1 LLVDIANCQLPT
13 ANYTM
18 ALPHLIKYVYTHGTD
33 EVIRRGKKIHAIG
46 FVELVEYDNL
56 FGSAVF
62 RVKDDIYSTFY
73 KVYLQKV
80 KDPKSLSVRCTCPYN
95 LGDICRHEAASLFQ
109 LQEMID
115 KNMLD
120 AGEVEYDQRH
130 TVAKMKFIDL
140 KSLRLLS
147 SPEVFTEAE
156 KFLRTNKANI
166 ESAKE
171 ETVKASVNL
180 DGKTYKVIISKN
192 EERNFD
198 TSCDY
203 VDTEHP
209 LCLPKVIV
217 FLQLLNSYGPHYFD
231 GIRNW
236 DKEKNKLL
244 EAYGYSLNDDLK
256 GKFEFSYKD
265 GKPFLRVLDAAIKK
279 IAPVIPV
286 ASRQPVIVE
295 HEPVI
300 AEEKEVVI
308 STSHRLGVVF
318 NFNKKTYPYFTLD
331 VVHGESNDAGNGF
344 TGKVEK
350 IDLTKYVDS
359 IKYSDADKQ
368 VLGLLRKLQE
378 NEINKYISR
387 NSPFSGIWENI
398 IHQEEEDL
406 PDETK
411 SLMAEYLLPKLK
423 KLFTDPDGAPLAFKL
438 PKGKPFKTNNLEDVK
453 LFSEEARPHFT
464 INRNGK
470 YFIRCHVMA
479 DGLDHELAD
488 NESPSPLI
496 FLFNHQAYLW
506 KNAEVIEVV
515 DKFLPAG
522 KIVIDSEEWTK
533 TLHQLVLPL
542 AKEYKVDFDKSLIQE
557 IKSGDP
563 EVKLFLLE
571 KGDYLVFQPT
581 FSYKGYETK
590 ARDRNEIIVP
600 QADKVLI
607 VHRNREAEQG
617 FIKKLQ
623 NLHSNFIYQ
632 DDTHALALKGTDVLR
647 NNWFFLFVDAMNE
660 MKIPVFGF
668 EALKNFRFNTAKP
681 KTKIFISS
689 HTDWFDAKVDI
700 VFGDQ
705 HVTVAEVKRALA
717 NKQQFVQLNDGTL
730 GILPEEWIKKY
741 SLLFRVG
748 EGKTDSLKLSRYHLS
763 VVDELYENRDETE
776 LVVQLEEKYQRLR
789 EFEKINNIQPPDHLQ
804 NILRPY
810 QVAGYQWL
818 NYLHEINWGGILA
831 DDMGLGKT
839 VQALSFLERYKAVHG
854 NLKALVVCPTTLIY
868 NWENEIRKFTPS
880 LTHRIHHGGQRSR
893 TKDDFMNYD
902 VTITTYGTLRSDIKL
917 FVSIDFDYVILDESQ
932 AIKNP
937 SSKVT
942 RAASLLNA
950 KHRLCMSGTPLQNN
964 TFDIFAQ
971 MNFLNPGML
980 GTMEFFRQEFSIPID
995 KFAEEDRK
1003 DHLRKILYP
1012 FILRRTKEQVAK
1024 DLPEKQEMVLFC
1036 EMEDEQRKI
1045 YDAYRNDFRNQ
1056 ILGTIDTQG
1065 IQRSQ
1070 LTILQ
1075 GLMKLRQICDSPA
1088 ILNEVEKFENH
1099 SIKLDEL
1106 TREITENIGNHKALI
1121 FSQFLGMLALIKEKL
1136 TELDVKFEYFD
1147 GSTSAPD
1154 REKAIQSFQN
1164 DESVRVFLIS
1174 LKAGG
1179 VGLNLTAADY
1189 VYIVDPWWNPA
1200 VEQQAIDRTHRIG
1213 QTKNIFA
1220 YRMICKDTIEDK
1232 ILQLQEKKRLLAKEL
1247 ISDDA
1252 TFVKTLTREDVEY
1265 LFS

>member
-1 LLVDIANCQLPT
+1 
-13 ANYTM
+13 M
-18 ALPHLIKYVYTHGTD
+18 ALPHLVKYVYTHGTD

-46 FVELVEYDNL
+46 FVELIEYDNL

-73 KVYLQKV
+73 KVYIQKI

-120 AGEVEYDQRH
+120 AGDVEYDQRH

-147 SPEVFTEAE
+147 SPVVFTEAE

-166 ESAKE
+166 EFAKD
-171 ETVKASVNL
+171 ETVKAAVTL
-180 DGKTYKVIISKN
+180 DGNTYKVLISKN

-231 GIRNW
+231 SIRNW

-244 EAYGYSLNDDLK
+244 EAYGYSLNDDLTN
-256 GKFEFSYKD
+256 KFEFTYKD
-265 GKPFLRVLDAAIKK
+265 GKPFLRVLDAGIKRVT
-279 IAPVIPV
+279 PVTVP
-286 ASRQPVIVE
+286 AKQTIVE
-295 HEPVI
+295 EPVPVV
-300 AEEKEVVI
+300 AEEKENLI
-308 STSHRLGVVF
+308 LSSHRLGVVF
-318 NFNKKTYPYFTLD
+318 NFNKKTYPYFTID
-331 VVHGESNDAGNGF
+331 VVHGEGNDDGDGF

-350 IDLTKYVDS
+350 VDLSKYIDTA
-359 IKYSDADKQ
+359 KYSEKDKQ
-368 VLGLLRKLQE
+368 SLSILRKLQE
-378 NEINKYISR
+378 QEINKYISR

-398 IHQEEEDL
+398 IHQEDEDL

-411 SLMAEYLLPKLK
+411 NLMNEYLLPKLK
-423 KLFTDPDGAPLAFKL
+423 KLFPETSLLAFKL
-438 PKGKPFKTNNLEDVK
+438 AEGKTFKTNNLEEIK
-453 LFSEEARPHFT
+453 LFAEEAKPHFR
-464 INRNGK
+464 ISKNGAYIIHCNVK
-470 YFIRCHVMA
+470 A

-496 FLFNHQAYLW
+496 FLYNHQGYLW
-506 KNAEVIEVV
+506 KNTEVIDVV
-515 DKFLPAG
+515 AKFLMEG
-522 KIVIDSEEWTK
+522 KLEISNDDWIKS
-533 TLHQLVLPL
+533 LHQFLLPL
-542 AKEYKVDFDKSLIQE
+542 TKEYKVDFDKSLVQE
-557 IKSGDP
+557 IKAGDP

-571 KGDYLVFQPT
+571 KGDYLVFQPS

-590 ARDRNEIIVP
+590 ARDRDEVIVP
-600 QADKVLI
+600 HGDKVMI
-607 VHRNREAEQG
+607 VHRNREVEQS
-617 FIKKLQ
+617 FIHKLQ

-632 DDTHALALKGTDVLR
+632 DDTHALALKGADVLK

-660 MKIPVFGF
+660 MKVPVFGF

-681 KTKIFISS
+681 QTKIFISS
-689 HTDWFDAKVDI
+689 NTDWFDAKIDI

-705 HVTVAEVKRALA
+705 QVTVAEVKRALA

-748 EGKTDSLKLSRYHLS
+748 EGKTNSLKLSRYHLS
-763 VVDELYENRDETE
+763 VVDELYENRDENE
-776 LVVQLEEKYQRLR
+776 LVVELEEKYQRLR
-789 EFEKINNIQPPDHLQ
+789 EFDKINDVEPPEHLQ
-804 NILRPY
+804 HVLRPY

-839 VQALSFLERYKAVHG
+839 VQALSFLEKYRSRHG
-854 NLKALVVCPTTLIY
+854 KLKALVVCPTTLIY
-868 NWENEIRKFTPS
+868 NWENEIKKFTPS
-880 LTHRIHHGGQRSR
+880 LSYHIHHGGQRSR
-893 TKDDFMNYD
+893 LKDELMNYEI
-902 VTITTYGTLRSDIKL
+902 TITTYGTLRSDIKL
-917 FVSIDFDYVILDESQ
+917 FVSVEFDYIILDESQ

-971 MNFLNPGML
+971 MNFLNPGLL

-995 KFAEEDRK
+995 KFGEEDRK
-1003 DHLRKILYP
+1003 EHLRKILYP

-1045 YDAYRNDFRNQ
+1045 YDAYRNDYRNQ
-1056 ILGTIDTQG
+1056 ILGTIESQG

-1088 ILNEVEKFENH
+1088 ILNEAEKFENH
-1099 SIKLDEL
+1099 SIKLEEL

-1121 FSQFLGMLALIKEKL
+1121 FSQFLGMLALIKGKL
-1136 TELDVKFEYFD
+1136 TELGVKFEYFD

-1164 DESVRVFLIS
+1164 DESIRVFLIS

-1232 ILQLQEKKRLLAKEL
+1232 ILQLQEKKRSLAKEL
-1247 ISDDA
+1247 IADDA
-1252 TFVKTLTREDVEY
+1252 TFVKSLTKEDVEY